1 MSFQMS
7 LVNDSPVHSSNSKDF
22 AAFLDA
28 ELNSIFDTSPDLDG
42 EVEDKDDNED
52 DSKPNIERI
61 GFPMLTMNVLNINV
75 IFFNMTNF
83 NPLSKILDDNR
94 LTGSNYVNWKRYL
107 TIVLTAEKLNHVLT
121 TDPPALPEADATDEQ
136 REAVGKWHEADDVA
150 KCYILASMTN
160 VLQKQHKDVPT
171 AKDMM
176 VNLKEMFGEQSRSA
190 RQAAMKGLMSTKMV
204 EDIDGETKIDAIL
217 SSLPDSYNQFI
228 LNYNMNKMIVAPSE
242 LLNMLQ
248 AAEDLIKKSQPTVMM
263 GEKEGPRK
271 FKPKG

>member
-1 MSFQMS
+1 
-7 LVNDSPVHSSNSKDF
+7 
-22 AAFLDA
+22 
-28 ELNSIFDTSPDLDG
+28 
-42 EVEDKDDNED
+42 
-52 DSKPNIERI
+52 
-61 GFPMLTMNVLNINV
+61 MN
-75 IFFNMTNF
+75 NF

-94 LTGSNYVNWKRYL
+94 LTGSNYVNWKRNL

-136 REAVGKWHEADDVA
+136 HEVVRKWHEADDVA

-160 VLQKQHKDVPT
+160 VLQKQHEGVPT

-190 RQAAMKGLMSTKMV
+190 CQIATKGLMSTRMV
-204 EDIDGETKIDAIL
+204 EGTPVREHVLKMISFINILETLGADIDGETKIDAIL

-248 AAEDLIKKSQPTVMM
+248 AVEDLIKKSQPTVMM
-263 GEKEGPRK
+263 GEKESPRK
-271 FKPKG
+271 FKPKGKNNFNKKPMDSKFSEKTLGVFKKGIDKKKSKGNCFHCGKLGH